1 MMTETLS
8 EADCLFCK
16 IIQKKIPSTI
26 VYEDDHA
33 LAFADISPQAPT
45 HLLIIPKQHIARFA
59 DLQAGDELLM
69 AHLFIVV
76 QKLAKE
82 KGLLE
87 RGFRTV
93 INSGE
98 HAGQTVF
105 HLHVHLMGGRV
116 FQWPPG

>member
-1 MMTETLS
+1 MTEAQP
-8 EADCLFCK
+8 EATCLFCK
-16 IIQKKIPSTI
+16 IIQKKIPSPI
-26 VYEDDHA
+26 VYEDDRA

-45 HLLIIPKQHIARFA
+45 HLLIIPKRHIARLA
-59 DLQAGDELLM
+59 DLQSGDEGLM
-69 AHLFIVV
+69 AHLLIVV

-87 RGFRTV
+87 SGFRTV

-98 HAGQTVF
+98 DAGQSVF
-105 HLHVHLMGGRV
+105 HLHVHLMGGRI